1 METTDYIKF
10 FAALIFVLGLM
21 GGLALVLKRIGLGPA
36 SMIPAD
42 KRRLKVLEI
51 LPLDA
56 RRKAV
61 LLARDGAPAQALPRP
76 QFGRSLACTAMAGGP
91 LAALA
96 DFDIGLY
103 TTQRLM
109 ADALPAGWTLAAQGE
124 DGRVL
129 AAVHPQ
135 RRAAVLLCRPDS
147 VLSLRHV
154 AGQRALSALLDW
166 LAAPA
171 A

>member
-21 GGLALVLKRIGLGPA
+21 GGLALVLKRIGLSSA

-61 LLARDGAPAQALPRP
+61 LLARDGAEHLVI
-76 QFGRSLACTAMAGGP
+76 FG
-91 LAALA
+91 
-96 DFDIGLY
+96 
-103 TTQRLM
+103 
-109 ADALPAGWTLAAQGE
+109 PAGETVVETNIQKTN
-124 DGRVL
+124 V
-129 AAVHPQ
+129 
-135 RRAAVLLCRPDS
+135 
-147 VLSLRHV
+147 
-154 AGQRALSALLDW
+154 
-166 LAAPA
+166 
-171 A
+171 